1 MLYASESIIPLL
13 PQNVSHN
20 SKNPQ
25 HVNEFVKVSKK
36 SFGKDFIIRE
46 NMVKYSQMGEKV
58 FYQKNF
64 FECLIPDKFCHETM
78 RMFLV
83 DL

>member
-1 MLYASESIIPLL
+1 
-13 PQNVSHN
+13 
-20 SKNPQ
+20 
-25 HVNEFVKVSKK
+25 
-36 SFGKDFIIRE
+36 
-46 NMVKYSQMGEKV
+46 MVKYSQMGEKV